1 MKNTVIAVLAA
12 AFIGLMPNLLLAQG
26 DAAAGQAK
34 SALCGSCHGVDG
46 NSPLAMNPKLAGQNA
61 RYMVKQLQD
70 FKSGARAGAIMAS
83 MVLSLSDQDMEDIA
97 AWYSSQQPT
106 IQGADPESIELAERL
121 YRAGNAE
128 IAVAACS
135 ACHSPT
141 GKGNA
146 PAGFPSLS
154 GQHAEYTLQQLK
166 DFRSGVRQNDGSEM
180 MRTVVERLTDKELEA
195 LASYVSG
202 LN

>member
-26 DAAAGQAK
+26 DAGAGQAK

-83 MVLSLSDQDMEDIA
+83 MVLSLSDQDMEDIS

>member
-1 MKNTVIAVLAA
+1 MKKLVIAVLTA
-12 AFIGLMPNLLLAQG
+12 AFVGLIPNLLLAEG

-46 NSPLAMNPKLAGQNA
+46 NSLIAMNPKLAGQSA
-61 RYMVKQLQD
+61 RYMVKQLQE
-70 FKSGARAGAIMAS
+70 FKSGARESAIMAS

-106 IQGADPESIELAERL
+106 IQGANPESIELAERL
-121 YRAGNAE
+121 YRGGNSE

-146 PAGFPSLS
+146 PAGFPLLS

-166 DFRSGVRQNDGSEM
+166 NFRSGARQNDGSAM

>member
-1 MKNTVIAVLAA
+1 MKKIVIAVLSTVLA
-12 AFIGLMPNLLLAQG
+12 GLVPNLLLAQG

-34 SALCGSCHGVDG
+34 SALCGSCHGADG
-46 NSPLAMNPKLAGQNA
+46 NSPLAMNPKLAGQSA

-121 YRAGNAE
+121 YRAGNSE

-166 DFRSGVRQNDGSEM
+166 DFRSGVRQNDGGEM

>member
-1 MKNTVIAVLAA
+1 MKKTVIAVLAA
-12 AFIGLMPNLLLAQG
+12 AFVGLIPNLLLAQG

-34 SALCGSCHGVDG
+34 SALCGSCHGADG
-46 NSPLAMNPKLAGQNA
+46 NSLLAMNPKLAGQSA

-70 FKSGARAGAIMAS
+70 FKSGARAGVTMAA

-106 IQGADPESIELAERL
+106 LQGADPESIELAQRL
-121 YRAGNAE
+121 YRAGNSE

-166 DFRSGVRQNDGSEM
+166 DFRSGVRQNDGGEM

>member
-26 DAAAGQAK
+26 DAGAGQAK

-46 NSPLAMNPKLAGQNA
+46 NSPLAMNPKLAGQSA

-106 IQGADPESIELAERL
+106 IQGADPELIELAERL
-121 YRAGNAE
+121 YRAGNSE

-166 DFRSGVRQNDGSEM
+166 DFRSGVRQNDGGEM

>member
-1 MKNTVIAVLAA
+1 MKKLVIAVLAA
-12 AFIGLMPNLLLAQG
+12 AFVGLIPNLLLAEG

-46 NSPLAMNPKLAGQNA
+46 NSLMAMNPKLAGQSA
-61 RYMVKQLQD
+61 RYMVKQLQE
-70 FKSGARAGAIMAS
+70 FKSGARDSAIMAS

-106 IQGADPESIELAERL
+106 IQGANPESIELAERL
-121 YRAGNAE
+121 YRGGNSE

-146 PAGFPSLS
+146 PAGFPLLS

-166 DFRSGVRQNDGSEM
+166 NFRSGARQNDGSAM